1 MKIRILFLG
10 ATLAA
15 LSLMSLGAMAA
26 FPDKPIKLIVAFPPG
41 SSTDNIARVV
51 AQKLALSLGQPVVVE
66 NRPGASGNIATVLVT
81 KQPADGYTLLIHSV
95 AVAVNPSL
103 YDKAGYDVNKDLEAV
118 AMAAVSPNIIY
129 VHPSVKATTLKELVA
144 LSTKEKL
151 SYASSGNGTT
161 THLGA
166 ELLFKN
172 LLKVDILHV
181 PYSPAA
187 AVNSVISGHV
197 PIGSTSVPPV
207 VQMIQAGKVRAL
219 AVTST
224 KRSRALPDVPTVEEL
239 GYKGFE
245 ANTWFAI
252 FAPAGTPTDV
262 LELLNREVNK
272 TMLFKSTQDIFSAQS
287 LESARMDRPAL
298 KAYIALEEVKWRKV
312 VKNVGAKVD

>member
-1 MKIRILFLG
+1 MKIRTLFLG